1 MHSVNHPYQKIAII
15 NYNAFPSVLVL
26 YYNLVSSEFA
36 DMEDIDNEV
45 GKEDKEDDSSYW
57 RKGQCGATNFNIAKE
72 PWLGGISGFLQF
84 LLLYC
89 H

>member
-1 MHSVNHPYQKIAII
+1 MPSVYHPYQKITMI

-45 GKEDKEDDSSYW
+45 GKEDKRED
-57 RKGQCGATNFNIAKE
+57 IA
-72 PWLGGISGFLQF
+72 SGLQQ
-84 LLLYC
+84 LELDDAQEKIK
-89 H
+89 